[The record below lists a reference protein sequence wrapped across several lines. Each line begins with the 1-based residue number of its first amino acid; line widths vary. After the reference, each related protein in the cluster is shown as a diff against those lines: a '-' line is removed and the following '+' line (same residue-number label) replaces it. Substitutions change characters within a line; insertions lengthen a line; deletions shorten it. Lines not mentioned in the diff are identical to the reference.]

1 MTARTRKRVRT
12 VGSTVLLLALVAAL
26 LWVSDALSR
35 VGAQS
40 LIARAVQQQVPT
52 SQRPKVHLHGV
63 FFLPQV
69 VHGVYDDVEIDL
81 APLMTDRLRIAS
93 LHTELHGVHLSFHD
107 VLTRNTGHIVVD
119 RTNEL
124 ATLRFADI
132 NHYLAMMGTPV
143 AVSSAGHGQVRIT
156 GTVQVLGQRVSAAAD
171 ALVRA
176 SGSTLL
182 MTPTKLATGVAGL
195 DDASQLL
202 LGQRFTVQ
210 IPLQSLPFGQSL
222 GKIAVH
228 PSGVSVHASG
238 HHIALSPV
246 PG

>member
-1 MTARTRKRVRT
+1 VTARVRKRVRT
-12 VGSTVLLLALVAAL
+12 LGSAVALLALVAAL

-40 LIARAVQQQVPT
+40 LIARAAQQQVPT
-52 SQRPKVHLHGV
+52 SQRPQVHLHGA

-69 VHGVYDDVEIDL
+69 VHGVYDDVEIDI
-81 APLMTDRLRIAS
+81 APLTTDQLRIAS

-119 RTNEL
+119 RTSEL

-132 NHYLAMMGTPV
+132 NRYLATMGTPV
-143 AVSSAGHGQVRIT
+143 AVSAAGQGQVRIT

-171 ALVRA
+171 AIVRGR
-176 SGSTLL
+176 GSTLL
-182 MTPTKLATGVAGL
+182 MTPTRLATGIAGL

-222 GKIAVH
+222 GKITVQQT
-228 PSGVSVHASG
+228 GVSVHASG
-238 HHIALSPV
+238 THV
-246 PG
+246 PLVPPGG